1 MRHYSA
7 DLRNSKVNKGWGK
20 IALLLMVFLSVGC
33 VAWAQDSTL
42 LELNTQRI
50 QLNKTNMWVLGGW
63 AAGNIATGFVFRGS
77 ATGSTRYFYEMNA
90 FWNLV
95 NLGIAGAGLYGAYSA
110 DPNLAL
116 WESLQEQQKLE
127 KILLFNMALNLSYMA
142 GGAYLTERS
151 RRGTGNP
158 DRLKGYGQSLILQ
171 GGFLL
176 IFDTTQYL
184 LHHSQA
190 TPQFKALISQVGFT
204 GNTIAINF
212 AF

>member
-1 MRHYSA
+1 MQFNHYLKSSPA
-7 DLRNSKVNKGWGK
+7 ATIGRR
-20 IALLLMVFLSVGC
+20 ALLFSFLMMAVGL
-33 VAWAQDSTL
+33 VWAQESSLTAI
-42 LELNTQRI
+42 NTQRI
-50 QLNKTNMWVLGGW
+50 QLNKTNMWVLTTW
-63 AAGNIATGFVFRGS
+63 AAGNIATGFAFRGS
-77 ATGSTRYFYEMNA
+77 ATGSTRYFHEMNA

-95 NLGIAGAGLYGAYSA
+95 NIGIAGAGLYGAYTA
-110 DPNLAL
+110 DPNLGL

-127 KILLFNMALNLSYMA
+127 KVLLFNMALNLSYMA

-190 TPQFKALISQVGFT
+190 TPQFRQLISHVGFT
-204 GNTIAINF
+204 GNTVALNF